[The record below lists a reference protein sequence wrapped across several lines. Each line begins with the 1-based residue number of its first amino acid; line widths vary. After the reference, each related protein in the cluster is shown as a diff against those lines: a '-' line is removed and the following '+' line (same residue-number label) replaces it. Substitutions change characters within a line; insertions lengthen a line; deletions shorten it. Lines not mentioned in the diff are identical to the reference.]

1 MMKRFLKSVFAM
13 CLVIL
18 LIAASSLIASAEV
31 PYDSYTYWSDVGDE
45 NKAVYNRPM
54 YSAEVSIDALS
65 LGISEFSKI
74 ADITFDSNGNLYILD
89 NNSRI
94 VVLDNNYNFS
104 HEIGLINGEE
114 SYNEANSIYIAKDNT
129 IYICDT
135 ESHRI
140 LHINST
146 GELIDIITL
155 PKALLIPDD
164 FDFRP
169 INMVIDDYGYTYIL
183 SDGSYYGALLYD
195 ANMQFLGFYGANT
208 VTASISGVLSN
219 IKNRVFP
226 NNTKIEKSSKR
237 LPFCFVD
244 LAINKQGFIYTS
256 TGYTDSARKG
266 QVRKLGP
273 GLGNN
278 ILGSDDI
285 SFVDNRVNTSY
296 NDGAVSK
303 QDIFDIEIDDNGFV
317 YGLESAFGKVFIYDP
332 DCRTISVF
340 GGGMGFGSQVGTFVT
355 ASALAIKDNG
365 NDVLVADGG
374 TNKITLF
381 KVTDFGTK
389 VKKLINLT
397 LKGEYSE
404 AKEGWEGILALDN
417 NFQPAY
423 GALARAYI
431 NEGDYD
437 TALELAKKGY
447 DRETYAI
454 AFEYKRSEIISD
466 NFALI
471 FIAIA
476 LVVVLLIV
484 FLVVSSRK
492 KITFIRNKEVS
503 LMFSVLAHPSNVFTD
518 IKEKKQGSLL
528 LCVISVIVF
537 YIVSILQTLKGGFL
551 FTIYDPA
558 SFNSIWLFVKTAG
571 LVILWVVANWMVCTL
586 LGGKGRFKE
595 IAIVTCY
602 SLLPLIIE
610 GIINIVLTN
619 VLLPNEASFL
629 NILSAIAIIYFV
641 MLMIIGLMKI
651 HDFSMGRLLGTSVLS
666 IAGVAA
672 IIFLAIAIVI
682 LIQQFGGFIATVI
695 TEILTL

>member
-1 MMKRFLKSVFAM
+1 MKRFLKSVFAM

-135 ESHRI
+135 EGHRI

-208 VTASISGVLSN
+208 VTASISSVLSN

-404 AKEGWEGILALDN
+404 AKEGWEDILALDN

-503 LMFSVLAHPSNVFTD
+503 LMFSVLAHPSNAFTD